1 MNILFLISKRF
12 YIFGFVM
19 IKKSNKYIEGKD
31 LGAILGLN
39 NFRKELDVYIEKT
52 AEDVLEE
59 TGNEFSYWENIFRD
73 KNILSEEYVKRT
85 GFKLIKSGKLIRYSQ
100 YPYMACKVDH
110 IAFDNEGNSHIVQFK
125 TSHQQNIYTWGEE
138 WTDQIPEIYLY
149 EVAYNAA
156 IVGASR
162 VDIAV
167 LIGGQDFRIYSYISD
182 LVMEDKLIRVAKKF
196 WNNHVLARVP
206 PKSKVDDRVHT
217 YPKVSGLEV
226 NVYILQDL
234 KISEKKHN
242 VYYIH
247 Y

>member
-1 MNILFLISKRF
+1 MT
-12 YIFGFVM
+12 
-19 IKKSNKYIEGKD
+19 KKNNKYIEGKD

-39 NFRKELDVYIEKT
+39 NFRTELDVYIEKT

-59 TGNEFSYWENIFRD
+59 TESEFSYWERVFRD
-73 KNILSEEYVKRT
+73 RNILSEEYVKRT
-85 GFKLIKSGKLIRYSQ
+85 GFKLVKSGKLIRYSQ
-100 YPYMACKVDH
+100 YPYMACKLDH
-110 IAFDNEGNSHIVQFK
+110 VAFDNEGNSHIVQFK
-125 TSHQQNIYTWGEE
+125 ISNQLNLHIWGEE

-167 LIGGQDFRIYSYISD
+167 LIGGQDFRIYRYISD

-196 WNNHVLARVP
+196 WNKYVLAGVP
-206 PKSKVDDRVHT
+206 PKPKNDNGVKL
-217 YPKVSGLEV
+217 YPKVNGLEV
-226 NVYILQDL
+226 RTNNTILKNVCILQDL
-234 KISEKKHN
+234 KTPEKNN
-242 VYYIH
+242 VYHIH